1 VSGDFEPSVPEQ
13 NRRSRRR
20 RGAPRDD
27 VRIVFLGGLGEIGR
41 NCAVVESDGRLLV
54 IDCGLMFP
62 DNEMPGVDLVLPDL
76 SYLVDRAHK
85 IDGIVL
91 THGHEDHVGALS
103 YLLRDVDRPIHIY
116 GSRLCLSLCS
126 GRLEESGVADRAVL
140 HEMGDGEVAQVG
152 GYTVEFIA
160 VTHSVPF
167 GHALA
172 IGTPQGTIIHTGDYK
187 LDPAPVDDR
196 RTDLGRFGE
205 LGRQGVRLMLGDST
219 NAEVPGYTGSESSV
233 GVALVEVF
241 DEFADF
247 RIVAASFAS
256 HLHRV
261 KQVVDVAVA
270 QGRKIAFLGR
280 SMIRNVGLAREQ
292 GILPLSDA
300 DIITIEEVYNYP
312 PNEVVVICTGSQ
324 GEAFAALSLLSSAD
338 HRALKLGD
346 DDAVIISATPIP
358 GNESN
363 VNRVINNLNRLG
375 VRVIHSGGA
384 PVHVS
389 GHAAAAEIKALLE
402 IVKPEAYVPVH
413 GEYRHMVANEAIAAD
428 AGVPTR
434 FLCLDGDAVV
444 LADEGISVQR
454 RVAPHGYVYV
464 DGIIDDVGPG
474 LLHDRRHLSE
484 EGLVVAIVMVDG
496 SSGEILGRPQV
507 VTRGWV
513 HADESGWIIEE
524 ATDVVA
530 AAVEA
535 LSPQQRRDVELVR
548 RRVRRAIG
556 GYVDERTRRRPPIVP
571 VVMEV

>member
-1 VSGDFEPSVPEQ
+1 MSAEVEATTRMDQSGTVPDS
-13 NRRSRRR
+13 NV
-20 RGAPRDD
+20 PDD

-41 NCAVVESDGRLLV
+41 NCAVVESGGRLLV

-62 DNEMPGVDLVLPDL
+62 DAEMPGVDLVLPDL
-76 SYLVDRAHK
+76 SYLIDRAHK

-103 YLLRDVDRPIHIY
+103 YLLRDVDRPIHLY

-126 GRLEESGVADRAVL
+126 GRLEESGVSDRAVL
-140 HEMGDGEVAQVG
+140 HEMADGEVAQVG
-152 GYTVEFIA
+152 GYTVEFIP

-167 GHALA
+167 ANALA
-172 IGTPQGTIIHTGDYK
+172 IGTPQGTIIHSGDYK

-205 LGRQGVRLMLGDST
+205 LGREGVRLMLGDST

-233 GVALVEVF
+233 GIALAETF
-241 DEFADF
+241 DELTEY

-270 QGRKIAFLGR
+270 QGRKVAFLGR
-280 SMIRNVGLAREQ
+280 SMVRNVGLAREQ

-300 DIITIEEVYNYP
+300 DIIAIDDVYDYP
-312 PNEVVVICTGSQ
+312 PNQVCVICTGSQ

-363 VNRVINNLNRLG
+363 VNRVINNLTRLG

-389 GHAAAAEIKALLE
+389 GHAAASEIRALLE
-402 IVKPEAYVPVH
+402 IVQPDAYVPVH
-413 GEYRHMVANEAIAAD
+413 GEYRHMVANEAIAA
-428 AGVPTR
+428 AVGIPTR
-434 FLCLDGDAVV
+434 YVCLDGDALTITTDSV
-444 LADEGISVQR
+444 SVQR

-474 LLHDRRHLSE
+474 LLHDRRNLSE
-484 EGLVVAIVMVDG
+484 EGLVVAIVTIDG
-496 SSGEILGRPQV
+496 STGDILGRPQV

-513 HADESGWIIEE
+513 HAEESGWIIDE
-524 ATDVVA
+524 AADVVA
-530 AAVEA
+530 AALES
-535 LSPQQRRDVELVR
+535 LNSGQRRDIELVR

-556 GYVDERTRRRPPIVP
+556 GYVDQRTRRRPPIVP

>member
-1 VSGDFEPSVPEQ
+1 MSAEVEATTRMDQSGTVPDS
-13 NRRSRRR
+13 NV
-20 RGAPRDD
+20 PDD

-41 NCAVVESDGRLLV
+41 NCAVVESGGRLLV

-62 DNEMPGVDLVLPDL
+62 DAEMPGVDLVLPDL
-76 SYLVDRAHK
+76 SYLIDRAHK

-103 YLLRDVDRPIHIY
+103 YLLRDVDRPIHLY

-126 GRLEESGVADRAVL
+126 GRLEESGVSDRAVL
-140 HEMGDGEVAQVG
+140 HEMADGEVAQVG
-152 GYTVEFIA
+152 GYTVEFIP

-167 GHALA
+167 ANALA
-172 IGTPQGTIIHTGDYK
+172 IGTPQGTIIHSGDYK

-205 LGRQGVRLMLGDST
+205 LGREGVRLMLGDST

-233 GVALVEVF
+233 GIALAETF
-241 DEFADF
+241 DELTEY

-270 QGRKIAFLGR
+270 QGRKVAFLGR
-280 SMIRNVGLAREQ
+280 SMVRNVGLAREQ

-300 DIITIEEVYNYP
+300 DIIAIDDVYDYP
-312 PNEVVVICTGSQ
+312 PNQVCVICTGSQ

-363 VNRVINNLNRLG
+363 VNRVINNLTRLG

-389 GHAAAAEIKALLE
+389 GHAAASEIRALLE
-402 IVKPEAYVPVH
+402 IVQPDAYVPVH
-413 GEYRHMVANEAIAAD
+413 GEYRHMVANEAIAAEV
-428 AGVPTR
+428 GIPTR
-434 FLCLDGDAVV
+434 YVCLDGDALTITTDSV
-444 LADEGISVQR
+444 SVQR

-474 LLHDRRHLSE
+474 LLHDRRNLSE
-484 EGLVVAIVMVDG
+484 EGLVVAIVTIDG
-496 SSGEILGRPQV
+496 STGDILGRPQV

-513 HADESGWIIEE
+513 HAEESGWIIDE
-524 ATDVVA
+524 AADVVA
-530 AAVEA
+530 AALES
-535 LSPQQRRDVELVR
+535 LNSGQRRDIELVR

-556 GYVDERTRRRPPIVP
+556 GYVDQRTRRRPPIVP